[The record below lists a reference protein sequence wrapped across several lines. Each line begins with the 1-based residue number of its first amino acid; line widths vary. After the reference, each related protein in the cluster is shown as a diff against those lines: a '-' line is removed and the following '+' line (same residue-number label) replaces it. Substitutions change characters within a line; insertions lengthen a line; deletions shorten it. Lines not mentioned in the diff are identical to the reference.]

1 MTSTHRIRGG
11 PAAAARRRAG
21 TLLALTAA
29 LVLAPLTPLSPP
41 GTAGR
46 ALAAEPCR
54 QEVTGVDLPDGGPHP
69 LIDLLGLRQT
79 WDLATGEGVTV
90 AVVDSGVD
98 ARHPDLADA
107 VVTGSEYVMVPAA
120 HGFERSAPAPEQD
133 CEGHGTAVAGLIAAE
148 RTEGDRMAGV
158 APDAAV
164 YPVRIADGV
173 DRASFET
180 LAAAIDDAVDS
191 GAAVLNLS
199 FAIPG
204 DRAPVREAVE
214 RAVDAGVLVIAA
226 AGNEGNRDPS
236 QSMYPAAYDGVLAVA
251 AVDGAGAPM
260 QSSNAAEWV
269 DLAAYGEN
277 LTVVAPGGSGY
288 RAESGTSF
296 AAAQVSGAAA
306 LVLSRFPE
314 LSAEEVARRLIASAS
329 PVGGGRNDLT
339 GAGIVDPFGAVTG
352 LGLERAG
359 DAAGEDEDRAPAA
372 IPVQAV
378 PRPEPGLSDTAVTAL
393 AVSGGLLLAVVLGLP
408 AVPAVRRA
416 ARRGWHPGPLGPGPG
431 GPPADHPPP
440 GPPAAPRLDWL
451 DGTDLPPAAATRPA
465 GAPAGRAA
473 PRGRSATTAPSST
486 RNRT

>member
-1 MTSTHRIRGG
+1 
-11 PAAAARRRAG
+11 
-21 TLLALTAA
+21 
-29 LVLAPLTPLSPP
+29 
-41 GTAGR
+41 
-46 ALAAEPCR
+46 
-54 QEVTGVDLPDGGPHP
+54 
-69 LIDLLGLRQT
+69 
-79 WDLATGEGVTV
+79 
-90 AVVDSGVD
+90 
-98 ARHPDLADA
+98 
-107 VVTGSEYVMVPAA
+107 
-120 HGFERSAPAPEQD
+120 
-133 CEGHGTAVAGLIAAE
+133 
-148 RTEGDRMAGV
+148 MAGV

-359 DAAGEDEDRAPAA
+359 GAAGDDEDRAPAA

-431 GPPADHPPP
+431 GPPADHPAR
-440 GPPAAPRLDWL
+440 PPAATRLDWL

>member
-1 MTSTHRIRGG
+1 MTSAHPARGG
-11 PAAAARRRAG
+11 TAAAAARRRAAI
-21 TLLALTAA
+21 LLGLTAA
-29 LVLAPLTPLSPP
+29 LTLAPLTPLAPP
-41 GTAGR
+41 GTAGT

-54 QEVTGVDLPDGGPHP
+54 QEVTGADLPDGGPHP

-79 WDLATGEGVTV
+79 WDLATGAGVTV

-107 VVTGSEYVMVPAA
+107 VVTGSEYVMVPAEQ
-120 HGFERSAPAPEQD
+120 GFARSTPAPEQD
-133 CEGHGTAVAGLIAAE
+133 CEGHGTAVAGLIAAD
-148 RTEGDRMAGV
+148 RTEGDRMTGV

-164 YPVRIADGV
+164 YPVRVADGV

-191 GAAVLNLS
+191 GAAVVNLS

-204 DRAPVREAVE
+204 DREPVREAVE

-251 AVDGAGAPM
+251 AVDGTGAPM

-277 LTVVAPGGSGY
+277 LPVVAPGGSGY
-288 RAESGTSF
+288 RGESGTSF

-314 LSAEEVARRLIASAS
+314 LSADEVAQRLIASAS

-352 LGLERAG
+352 IGLEGGGAAG
-359 DAAGEDEDRAPAA
+359 DTGETTPGR

-378 PRPEPGLSDTAVTAL
+378 PRPEPALSGTAVTAL
-393 AVSGGLLLAVVLGLP
+393 AVSGGLLLSVVLGLL
-408 AVPAVRRA
+408 AAPAVRRA
-416 ARRGWHPGPLGPGPG
+416 ARRGWHPGPLDTAPE
-431 GPPADHPPP
+431 GPPAGHPPP
-440 GPPAAPRLDWL
+440 RPPAGTRLDWL
-451 DGTDLPPAAATRPA
+451 DGTDLPPAAARST
-465 GAPAGRAA
+465 GTPAGRL
-473 PRGRSATTAPSST
+473 PRGRHATTAPPST